1 MLNTGTQVE
10 MIRNSASKG
19 TVKGYLYNTERKT
32 VNIEGAKPI
41 QLNEMCSCRKSPLH
55 L

>member
-1 MLNTGTQVE
+1 MLNTGTRVG

-19 TVKGYLYNTERKT
+19 SVKGYLYNTERKT
-32 VNIEGAKPI
+32 VNIGAKPI
-41 QLNEMCSCRKSPLH
+41 QLNETCSCRKSPFH